1 MALQCTQIKSI
12 DGLSFKGELNVV
24 VRMGIKVNVV
34 VNCHGYQTG
43 LASRM

>member
-1 MALQCTQIKSI
+1 MVRMGIKVY
-12 DGLSFKGELNVV
+12 VV
-24 VRMGIKVNVV
+24 VRIGIKVNVV